1 MLALAF
7 NNDTSRSLTL
17 YGLALLGSGI
27 RNVDINSVDP
37 GNPTVSSLMTPAR
50 WYFLSVTSFVI
61 PMGIQT
67 VLFPWLLAI
76 ELQLGAREL
85 GLGQMALQIP
95 ALFLILIGGFL
106 ADRLDARKMLI
117 TLHLIAIL
125 PPLTLALFISQGAL
139 SFTLM
144 IMYALSM
151 GVVTAF
157 SQPARDKLLSAIAG
171 NQIQRTVTIVMG
183 LTFGAQIVG
192 FAIASL
198 TESTGAELLFV
209 VMAIILLSGMLAAFK
224 LPASPGNPDRSSSMG
239 ESIAEGLYIVLES
252 EKMRATAIML
262 ATLSLFYGGTFLV
275 LNPLIVR
282 DVYQGGATEI
292 ALSFACF
299 MSGTVIT
306 SVALVAR
313 GGLKNPGLGLLL
325 AVSIGGVM
333 LALAATGLPF
343 VGYLAVLIAWGSC
356 GGVAMSM
363 GRTIVQELAPE
374 SHRARV
380 LSVLSLANVGVLP
393 FGALLMG
400 FCADYL
406 GILNSFLVATA
417 GAWLM
422 TAYVATRTRLAHLE
436 LDT

>member
-1 MLALAF
+1 
-7 NNDTSRSLTL
+7 
-17 YGLALLGSGI
+17 
-27 RNVDINSVDP
+27 
-37 GNPTVSSLMTPAR
+37 MTPAR
-50 WYFLSVTSFVI
+50 WYLLSVTSFVI

-106 ADRLDARKMLI
+106 ADRLDARKMLMF
-117 TLHLIAIL
+117 LHLIAIV
-125 PPLTLALFISQGAL
+125 PPLSLALLISKGGL
-139 SFTLM
+139 NFGWMLT
-144 IMYALSM
+144 YAVSM

-157 SQPARDKLLSAIAG
+157 SQPARDKLLSSIAG

-183 LTFGAQIVG
+183 LTFGTQIIG

-198 TESTGAELLFV
+198 TEAAGPELLLIL
-209 VMAIILLSGMLAAFK
+209 MAAILLSGMFASSK
-224 LPASPGNPDRSSSMG
+224 LPVSPGNPDRSVSMG
-239 ESIAEGLYIVLES
+239 ASIAEGIRIVLES
-252 EKMRATAIML
+252 EKMRATAMML

-282 DVYQGGATEI
+282 DVYEGGAKEI
-292 ALSFACF
+292 SLSFACF

-313 GGLKNPGLGLLL
+313 GGLKNPGFGLIL
-325 AVSIGGVM
+325 AVSIGGVL
-333 LALAATGLPF
+333 LATAALGLPF
-343 VGYLAVLIAWGSC
+343 IGYLAVLIGWGSC
-356 GGVAMSM
+356 GGLAMSM
-363 GRTIVQELAPE
+363 GRTIIQELAPE

-406 GILNSFLVATA
+406 GILNSFLVAVA
-417 GAWLM
+417 GAWSM
-422 TAYVATRTRLAHLE
+422 TAYVATRTRLAHL
-436 LDT
+436 DSAT

>member
-1 MLALAF
+1 
-7 NNDTSRSLTL
+7 
-17 YGLALLGSGI
+17 
-27 RNVDINSVDP
+27 
-37 GNPTVSSLMTPAR
+37 MTPAR
-50 WYFLSVTSFVI
+50 WYLLSVTSFVI

-106 ADRLDARKMLI
+106 ADRLDARKMLMF
-117 TLHLIAIL
+117 LHLIAIV
-125 PPLTLALFISQGAL
+125 PPLSLALLISKGGL
-139 SFTLM
+139 NFGWMLT
-144 IMYALSM
+144 YAVSM

-157 SQPARDKLLSAIAG
+157 SQPARDKLLSSIAG

-183 LTFGAQIVG
+183 LTFGTQIIG

-198 TESTGAELLFV
+198 TEAAGPELLLIL
-209 VMAIILLSGMLAAFK
+209 MAAILLSGMFASSK
-224 LPASPGNPDRSSSMG
+224 LPVSPGNPDRSVSMG
-239 ESIAEGLYIVLES
+239 ASIAEGIRIVLES
-252 EKMRATAIML
+252 EKMRATAMML

-282 DVYQGGATEI
+282 DVYEGGAKEI
-292 ALSFACF
+292 SLSFACF

-313 GGLKNPGLGLLL
+313 GGLKNPGFGLIL
-325 AVSIGGVM
+325 AVSIGGVL
-333 LALAATGLPF
+333 LATAALGLPF
-343 VGYLAVLIAWGSC
+343 IGYLAVLIGWGSC
-356 GGVAMSM
+356 GGLAMSM
-363 GRTIVQELAPE
+363 GRTIMQELAPE

-406 GILNSFLVATA
+406 GILNSFLVAVA
-417 GAWLM
+417 GAWSM
-422 TAYVATRTRLAHLE
+422 TAYVATRTRLAHLDS
-436 LDT
+436 DT

>member
-1 MLALAF
+1 
-7 NNDTSRSLTL
+7 
-17 YGLALLGSGI
+17 
-27 RNVDINSVDP
+27 
-37 GNPTVSSLMTPAR
+37 MTPAR
-50 WYFLSVTSFVI
+50 WYLLSVTSFVI

-106 ADRLDARKMLI
+106 ADRLDARKMLMF
-117 TLHLIAIL
+117 LHLIAVV
-125 PPLTLALFISQGAL
+125 PPLSLALLISKGGL
-139 SFTLM
+139 NFGWMLT
-144 IMYALSM
+144 YAVSM

-157 SQPARDKLLSAIAG
+157 SQPARDKLLSSIAG

-183 LTFGAQIVG
+183 LTFGTQIIG

-198 TESTGAELLFV
+198 TEAAGPELLLIL
-209 VMAIILLSGMLAAFK
+209 MAAILLSGMFASSK
-224 LPASPGNPDRSSSMG
+224 LPAAPGNPDRSVGMG
-239 ESIAEGLYIVLES
+239 ASIAEGIHIVLES
-252 EKMRATAIML
+252 EKMRATAVML

-282 DVYQGGATEI
+282 DVYEGGAKEI
-292 ALSFACF
+292 SLSFACF

-306 SVALVAR
+306 SVALVSR

-325 AVSIGGVM
+325 AVSIGGIM
-333 LALAATGLPF
+333 LAIAALGLPF
-343 VGYLAVLIAWGSC
+343 IGYLAVLVAWGSC

-363 GRTIVQELAPE
+363 GRTIMQELAPE

-380 LSVLSLANVGVLP
+380 LSVLSLANVGALP

-406 GILNSFLVATA
+406 GILNSFLVAVA
-417 GAWLM
+417 GAWSM
-422 TAYVATRTRLAHLE
+422 TAYVAIRTRLAHL
-436 LDT
+436 D